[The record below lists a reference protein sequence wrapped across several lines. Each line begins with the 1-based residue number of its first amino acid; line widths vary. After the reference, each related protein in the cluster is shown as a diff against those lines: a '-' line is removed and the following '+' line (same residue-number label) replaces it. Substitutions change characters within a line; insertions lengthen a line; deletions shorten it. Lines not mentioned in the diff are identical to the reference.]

1 MGGERGH
8 GYKRLCEERSERDGE
23 EVWVE
28 SGRKRRKKVWAESDV
43 DDEEEL
49 ASRPSTMAAVLGGR
63 ECLEVHL
70 LVEPR
75 EERDD
80 EAEDC

>member
-1 MGGERGH
+1 MWVEIEVE
-8 GYKRLCEERSERDGE
+8 KE
-23 EVWVE
+23 EV
-28 SGRKRRKKVWAESDV
+28 
-43 DDEEEL
+43 

-70 LVEPR
+70 LVEPT
-75 EERDD
+75 EERED